1 MGDWRAPRCAWCM
14 VTTYFVLA
22 GTKRPHISIY
32 LSIQLDVR
40 GDDVVVIALKVLQ
53 YSIGQSHLHPTQ
65 ERKCVPSAHVG
76 RCIIAEAVG
85 LEFRV

>member
-1 MGDWRAPRCAWCM
+1 MATWAIGERRGVSGDHFSLFWREQRE
-14 VTTYFVLA
+14 
-22 GTKRPHISIY
+22 
-32 LSIQLDVR
+32 LDVR
-40 GDDVVVIALKVLQ
+40 GDHVVVIALKVLQ

-85 LEFRV
+85 LEFVKEFRV

>member
-1 MGDWRAPRCAWCM
+1 MTTWAIGEGGGVSGDH
-14 VTTYFVLA
+14 VFVVLA
-22 GTKRPHISIY
+22 ETS
-32 LSIQLDVR
+32 LDVR
-40 GDDVVVIALKVLQ
+40 GDHVVVIALKVLQ